1 LSVGKILLR
10 DKPKKQCR
18 QKEKCYTKQEFDK
31 TKREKSSG
39 EIDN

>member
-18 QKEKCYTKQEFDK
+18 QKEKCYIKQEFDK
-31 TKREKSSG
+31 TKKENSFG
-39 EIDN
+39 ETG